1 MVSEQKDTSLEEI
14 SLKIIS
20 SFIREK
26 MELEQQCD
34 QVRSQ
39 DFTQLGPTLII
50 ISELFENRNV
60 ISPDDLTFDT
70 LSSKKAFTWFYDI
83 SQLRGDINFSIC
95 LELDC
100 ESECWGHHLSQNRK

>member
-50 ISELFENRNV
+50 SELFENRNI
-60 ISPDDLTFDT
+60 ISPDDLTFYRPT
-70 LSSKKAFTWFYDI
+70 LSFKKAFNLLGFRI
-83 SQLRGDINFSIC
+83 
-95 LELDC
+95 
-100 ESECWGHHLSQNRK
+100 

>member
-50 ISELFENRNV
+50 SELFENRNI
-60 ISPDDLTFDT
+60 ISQDHLTFDT
-70 LSSKKAFTWFYDI
+70 LSFSKSFYLV
-83 SQLRGDINFSIC
+83 LRYKSI
-95 LELDC
+95 
-100 ESECWGHHLSQNRK
+100 KK